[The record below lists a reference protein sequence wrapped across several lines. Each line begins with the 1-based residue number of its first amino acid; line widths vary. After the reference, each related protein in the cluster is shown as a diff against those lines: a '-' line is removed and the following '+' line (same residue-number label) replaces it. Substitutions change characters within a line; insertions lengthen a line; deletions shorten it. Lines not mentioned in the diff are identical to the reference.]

1 MRTESNT
8 RPEPLQIRKLGIID
22 TEPAAYLYLNDD
34 IKQETRLDID
44 DNKATMYTYD
54 STQVTAPVPAT
65 VLPEIDIKNI
75 AYHGYNQTHIKQRTR
90 DKLDDVKITLR
101 TADISHIKQVDRR
114 DRLTETDETTLEKI
128 REPIKPISF

>member
-22 TEPAAYLYLNDD
+22 DEPAVYLYLNDD
-34 IKQETRLDID
+34 IKQETRLD
-44 DNKATMYTYD
+44 DNGETTAYIYD
-54 STQVTAPVPAT
+54 STHITAPIPAT
-65 VLPEIDIKNI
+65 LLPEIDSKNI
-75 AYHGYNQTHIKQRTR
+75 AYHGYNQTHDKQKTR
-90 DKLDDVKITLR
+90 DKLDDVKTTLR

-114 DRLTETDETTLEKI
+114 DNHAEIDEITLEKI